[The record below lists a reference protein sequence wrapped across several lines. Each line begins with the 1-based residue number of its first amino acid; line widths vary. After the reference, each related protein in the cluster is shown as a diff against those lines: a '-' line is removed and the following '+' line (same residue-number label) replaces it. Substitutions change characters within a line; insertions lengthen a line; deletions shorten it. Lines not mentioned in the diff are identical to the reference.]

1 MKLPKSTSVRNISIW
16 MPRWHDRT
24 VLIAKFKVGEH
35 NIISFTKAPTY
46 KGKFYLSGKTIQKYP
61 IETNG
66 TIPCYAVSLDELV
79 VYEGRFE

>member
-1 MKLPKSTSVRNISIW
+1 MKLKLNDNIREIKIFA
-16 MPRWHDRT
+16 PRWHDRV
-24 VLIAKFKVGEH
+24 VLIAKFRVGEH

-61 IETNG
+61 LESNG
-66 TIPCYAVSLDELV
+66 TIPCYAVSLDELQ